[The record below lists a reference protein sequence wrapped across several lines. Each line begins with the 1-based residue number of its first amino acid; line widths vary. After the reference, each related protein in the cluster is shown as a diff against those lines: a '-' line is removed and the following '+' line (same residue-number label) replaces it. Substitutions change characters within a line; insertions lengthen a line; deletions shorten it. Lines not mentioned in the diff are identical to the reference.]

1 MWGEK
6 DDCFVGPY
14 SFIQSA
20 LLLLVSV
27 AVLFTLTPWI
37 FKMCCGFTICLYASI
52 FCICPVVNL
61 SCWTRGG
68 HACDAVHILLVHFP
82 RWSSNNYT
90 LCTMCPLQR
99 DRDNATLR
107 LKRRGQ
113 WGNEDLDKKTF
124 IQRFCKIFL
133 FAPLPSPASDFGNF
147 STFLWVSICCAKR
160 GNFPLRIT
168 WWMVLN
174 L

>member
-27 AVLFTLTPWI
+27 AISFTLTPLI

-113 WGNEDLDKKTF
+113 WGNEDLDEKHSYND
-124 IQRFCKIFL
+124 
-133 FAPLPSPASDFGNF
+133 FAKSSCLRLSHPLQAILE
-147 STFLWVSICCAKR
+147 T
-160 GNFPLRIT
+160 FPLFSECQFVAQREVIFHSG
-168 WWMVLN
+168 
-174 L
+174 